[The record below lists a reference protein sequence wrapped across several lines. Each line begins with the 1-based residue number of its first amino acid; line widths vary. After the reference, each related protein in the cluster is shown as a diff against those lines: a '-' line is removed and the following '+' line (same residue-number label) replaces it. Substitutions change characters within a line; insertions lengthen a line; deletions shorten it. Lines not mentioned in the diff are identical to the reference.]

1 VLPLLRRQLQ
11 APNLVSSLKTLSGAF
26 RSVFTPAEFRSSPMP
41 GGYLCLGFPLF
52 PKTKPVLK

>member
-1 VLPLLRRQLQ
+1 MLPLLRRQLQ

-41 GGYLCLGFPLF
+41 GGYLCLGFRPF
-52 PKTKPVLK
+52 PMTKPVLK